1 MTPTASRIVDV
12 AERLVQTC
20 GYNGFSYADISAEL
34 GITKASLH
42 HHFPSKAA
50 LGKALVMR
58 YSELFM
64 AALADIDRRG
74 GSAYTRLKRY
84 GALYE
89 DVLRQQ
95 RLCLCG
101 MLAAEYATLPKAMQE
116 EIRRF
121 FDVNEAWLA
130 GVIDEGRRART
141 LTQRGSPQAT
151 ARMLLAALEGA
162 MLVARPY
169 NDATRFS
176 SAASHILDNLKAP
189 VARPVRRS
197 A

>member
-50 LGKALVMR
+50 LGTALIMR
-58 YSELFM
+58 YAELFS

-74 GSAYTRLKRY
+74 GGAATKLRRY
-84 GALYE
+84 VELYE
-89 DVLRQQ
+89 NVLRRE

-121 FDVNEAWLA
+121 FDVNEAWLG
-130 GVIDEGRRART
+130 GVIDEGRRAGT
-141 LTQRGSPQAT
+141 LTERGSAQAT

-162 MLVARPY
+162 MLVSRPY
-169 NDATRFS
+169 HDTARFS
-176 SAASHILDNLKAP
+176 SAAKQILATLKAP
-189 VARPVRRS
+189 ASRPARRS